1 MKKKAGESGGCDV
14 VATQRMNS
22 LELAV
27 LEPYENG
34 ELKPHTVG
42 IIRDIEAQ
50 NEQYEVEDKFER
62 KELRRSLEIRLVKK
76 FDKSPSL
83 LFSSFPLSS
92 LSLTHFV

>member
-1 MKKKAGESGGCDV
+1 
-14 VATQRMNS
+14 VATRRMNS

-76 FDKSPSL
+76 FDKSTSL
-83 LFSSFPLSS
+83 LFPFLDS
-92 LSLTHFV
+92 LRLELRSMRGGSVGISLTQLG